1 MPASVNAI
9 QSCLALAT
17 PMLRPFPGV
26 ASSTRTTRAQSDKE
40 RRLIH
45 SSTISG
51 VPSSDPPSTTITSSG
66 RRVCLVRLSIK
77 HSIESA
83 SFLTGTTSET
93 FTQYPQLDSVHFVAP
108 ALQNGQ
114 SRAQKNPGYCSLPAR
129 SSGWKAHWKPAARLG
144 PDVRDCERSSLEANE
159 ADSVA

>member
-26 ASSTRTTRAQSDKE
+26 ASSTRTTRHQSDKE

-51 VPSSDPPSTTITSSG
+51 VPSSDPPSTMIISSG
-66 RRVCLVRLSIK
+66 RRVCPATLDIRY
-77 HSIESA
+77 SIESA

-93 FTQYPQLDSVHFVAP
+93 FTPQPQKINHEEDRGLRIEDRVIHLILAPRSSILDS
-108 ALQNGQ
+108 
-114 SRAQKNPGYCSLPAR
+114 R
-129 SSGWKAHWKPAARLG
+129 
-144 PDVRDCERSSLEANE
+144 
-159 ADSVA
+159 